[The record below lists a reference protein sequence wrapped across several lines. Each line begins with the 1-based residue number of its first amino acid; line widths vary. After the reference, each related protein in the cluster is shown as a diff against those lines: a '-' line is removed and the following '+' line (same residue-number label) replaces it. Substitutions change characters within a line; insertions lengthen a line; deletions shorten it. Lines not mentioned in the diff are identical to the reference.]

1 MLKRCHNN
9 IKVLIC
15 ICVLTLYGNLLYG
28 QIQGAGMFFQ
38 AIARDISSNPAKERK
53 IYVESNI
60 RQFTATGSIMLSEI
74 HETNTDATGIFS
86 ISIGQGIRNGGS
98 VLTLSSIPWDNGPFY
113 LNLKI
118 AISPTAPIPYWDYSK
133 EWIDL
138 GTTPFGIVPYALYAG
153 NAAGM
158 DNKVNF
164 TDSNSVYVTPYQLK
178 LKTFDTANLS
188 SRINLKLNIT
198 DTASIL
204 SPYFRTVYLNDYLIN
219 KVNYSDTSAML
230 SNRIARDTISLSERI
245 NKKLNAT
252 DTILFTNKID
262 YKLNSK
268 DTSSLSERINLK
280 LNSNDTSVM
289 LSTRLARDTIS
300 LSNRINLKLNNTDTA
315 SILRPY
321 LKTAFLNNYIASKV
335 SYDDTSAM
343 LSSRIGRDTIWLSN
357 RINLKLNIADTTSM
371 LSPYFKSAFLNNYL
385 NTKLNHNDT
394 SLMLSSRIGRDTVSL
409 SNRIN
414 LKEEVIN
421 KSLDI
426 ITDGFLD
433 SKYPSTKAVKTY
445 VDASIAIIDY
455 LSPSGSANNLT
466 NFPTLNQNTTGSA
479 SSLSNAYINWNA
491 VSGGSA
497 ILNKPVLFSG
507 SYNDLSNKPSLFSGT
522 YSDLTGTPV
531 LFSGSY
537 NDLSNKPSL
546 FSGTYSD
553 LTGTPV
559 LFSGSYNDLSNK
571 PSLFSGTYSDLTGTP
586 LQFSGSYNDLS
597 NKPTLFSGAYA
608 DLTGTPNL
616 FSGSYTDLTSKPTL
630 FSGAYAD
637 LTGKPTLTNGTVTSV
652 AALTIGTTGTDI
664 SSTVANE
671 TTTPTITLNIPTASI
686 TNRGL
691 LSASDW
697 STFNSKGDMTLTSAQ
712 TVTGSKTFSSTII
725 GSINGNAATA
735 TKLAIPV
742 TINGT
747 SFDGSASISFSTNTV
762 NALSFN
768 NGGTGD
774 VSGTT
779 FNGSAAKTLSYNTI
793 GAAPSIGSA
802 SITTLGTI
810 GTGTWNATAITVA
823 KGGTG
828 ATTLTANAVLLGNG
842 ISAVNAVA
850 PSTNGNVLTSNGTT
864 WVSSTPSTTLIR
876 EIADEFSATT
886 SQTSFTLTQTPSANS
901 KVKMYING
909 VRISNAAYSM
919 SGTTLTYNATN
930 NGAYSLTASD
940 RIQFDYY
947 Y

>member
-1 MLKRCHNN
+1 MPKRFHNN

-38 AIARDISSNPAKERK
+38 AIARDISSNPAKDRK

-86 ISIGQGIRNGGS
+86 ISIGLGIRNGGS

-219 KVNYSDTSAML
+219 KVNYSDTNAML

-245 NKKLNAT
+245 NKKLNAA

-289 LSTRLARDTIS
+289 LSNRLARDTIS

-315 SILRPY
+315 SILGPY
-321 LKTAFLNNYIASKV
+321 LKTALINNYIASKV

-394 SLMLSSRIGRDTVSL
+394 SLMLSSRIGRDTVSLSNRIDLKLNNADTNTMLSNRFARDTTWL

-507 SYNDLSNKPSLFSGT
+507 SYNDLSNTPSLFSGAYSDLTGTPVQFSGSYNDLSNKPSLFSGAYSDLT
-522 YSDLTGTPV
+522 GTPLLFSGSYNDLSNKPSLFSGAYSDLTGTPV

-546 FSGTYSD
+546 FSG
-553 LTGTPV
+553 
-559 LFSGSYNDLSNK
+559 
-571 PSLFSGTYSDLTGTP
+571 
-586 LQFSGSYNDLS
+586 
-597 NKPTLFSGAYA
+597 AY
-608 DLTGTPNL
+608 T
-616 FSGSYTDLTSKPTL
+616 
-630 FSGAYAD
+630 D
-637 LTGKPTLTNGTVTSV
+637 LTGKPTLTNGTVTNV
-652 AALTIGTTGTDI
+652 NALSINNSGTDI
-664 SSTVANE
+664 SSSVNNG
-671 TTTPTITLNIPTASI
+671 TTTPTITLNVPTASI

-697 STFNSKGDMTLTSAQ
+697 STFNAKGDMTLAGVQ
-712 TVTGSKTFSSTII
+712 TITGTKTFSNTIV

-735 TKLAIPV
+735 TKLLTPV

-747 SFDGSASISFSTNTV
+747 AFDGSANISFSTNTV
-762 NALSFN
+762 NALTIN
-768 NGGTGD
+768 NIGTGD

-779 FNGSAAKTLSYNTI
+779 FNGSAAKTISYNTI
-793 GAAPSIGSA
+793 GAAPTIGSA
-802 SITTLGTI
+802 SITTLGNIT
-810 GTGTWNATAITVA
+810 TGTWNATAISVA

-828 ATTLTANAVLLGNG
+828 ALTLTANAVLLGNG
-842 ISAVNAVA
+842 TSAVTTVS

-886 SQTSFTLTQTPSANS
+886 LQTIFSLSQTPSTYS
-901 KVKMYING
+901 KVKMFING
-909 VRISNAAYSM
+909 VRISNSAYSI

-930 NGAYSLTASD
+930 NGAYSITASD

>member
-553 LTGTPV
+553 LTGTP
-559 LFSGSYNDLSNK
+559 
-571 PSLFSGTYSDLTGTP
+571 

>member
-230 SNRIARDTISLSERI
+230 SNRIARDTISLSNRI
-245 NKKLNAT
+245 NLKLNAT

-409 SNRIN
+409 SNRID

-507 SYNDLSNKPSLFSGT
+507 SYNDLSNKPSLFSGA
-522 YSDLTGTPV
+522 YSDLTGTPL

-546 FSGTYSD
+546 FSGAYTDLTGTPLLFSGSYNDLSNKPSLFSGAYSD
-553 LTGTPV
+553 LTGTPL

-586 LQFSGSYNDLS
+586 LLFSGSYNDLS
-597 NKPTLFSGAYA
+597 NKPSLFSGAY
-608 DLTGTPNL
+608 T
-616 FSGSYTDLTSKPTL
+616 
-630 FSGAYAD
+630 D
-637 LTGKPTLTNGTVTSV
+637 LTGKPTLTNGTVTNV
-652 AALTIGTTGTDI
+652 NALSINNSGTDI
-664 SSTVANE
+664 SSSVNNG
-671 TTTPTITLNIPTASI
+671 TTTPTITLNVPTASI

-697 STFNSKGDMTLTSAQ
+697 STFNAKGDMTLAGVQ
-712 TVTGSKTFSSTII
+712 TITGTKTFSSTII

-735 TKLAIPV
+735 TKLATPV

-747 SFDGSASISFSTNTV
+747 SFDGSANISFSTNTV

-779 FNGSAAKTLSYNTI
+779 FNGSAAKTISYNTI
-793 GAAPSIGSA
+793 GAAPTIGSA

-810 GTGTWNATAITVA
+810 ATGTWNATAITVA

>member
-522 YSDLTGTPV
+522 YSDLTGTP
-531 LFSGSY
+531 
-537 NDLSNKPSL
+537 
-546 FSGTYSD
+546 
-553 LTGTPV
+553 
-559 LFSGSYNDLSNK
+559 
-571 PSLFSGTYSDLTGTP
+571 

>member
-1 MLKRCHNN
+1 MPKRFHNN

-38 AIARDISSNPAKERK
+38 AIARDISSNPAKDRK

-409 SNRIN
+409 SNRID

-522 YSDLTGTPV
+522 YSDLTGTP
-531 LFSGSY
+531 L
-537 NDLSNKPSL
+537 L
-546 FSGTYSD
+546 
-553 LTGTPV
+553 
-559 LFSGSYNDLSNK
+559 
-571 PSLFSGTYSDLTGTP
+571 
-586 LQFSGSYNDLS
+586 FSGSYNDLS

-608 DLTGTPNL
+608 DLIGTPNL

-909 VRISNAAYSM
+909 VRISNAAYSI